1 MSKKQFIQIE
11 KVQKKK
17 KEIVGHWLKLIWEM
31 FSSIEM

>member
-17 KEIVGHWLKLIWEM
+17 KEIGHWLKLIWEM